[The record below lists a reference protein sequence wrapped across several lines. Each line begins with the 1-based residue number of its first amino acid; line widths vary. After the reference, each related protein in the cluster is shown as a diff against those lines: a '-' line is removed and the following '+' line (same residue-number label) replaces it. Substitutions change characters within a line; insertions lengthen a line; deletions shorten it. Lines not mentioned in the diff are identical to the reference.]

1 MSNEDEPK
9 PSSCPQCSGE
19 MVLARV
25 FPKFGAYPELR
36 TFQCVDCGHVVT
48 TEVEE

>member
-1 MSNEDEPK
+1 
-9 PSSCPQCSGE
+9 

-25 FPKFGAYPELR
+25 FPRFGPNPELR

-48 TEVEE
+48 IEIEKS